1 MDGEDDAS
9 SLHLRYFMQW
19 RSSAALSVIKK
30 ARKTQACVVIKGSC
44 RERERKHI
52 HLEDKKDQLQVEII
66 IEIIITTHTLSKKEE
81 DRIVVLFSLKE
92 K

>member
-19 RSSAALSVIKK
+19 SSSAALSVIKK

-66 IEIIITTHTLSKKEE
+66 IEIIIITHTHSKKEE